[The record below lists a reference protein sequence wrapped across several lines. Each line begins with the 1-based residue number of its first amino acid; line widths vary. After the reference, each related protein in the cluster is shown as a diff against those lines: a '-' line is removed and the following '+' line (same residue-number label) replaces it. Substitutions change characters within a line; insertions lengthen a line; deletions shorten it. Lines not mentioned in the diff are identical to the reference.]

1 MNYILDTCVIS
12 ELIKKYP
19 DKKVIKWISDI
30 DENALFITS
39 ITVGEIIKGIER
51 LKESKRKNDLIGWI
65 NTDLKER
72 FKNRIIAFDTE
83 SATVWGKVQATTE
96 LKGKPLPAIDGII
109 ASIGIA
115 NKMVIATR
123 NISDMIESGAVLYDP
138 WDGEY
143 YNQNL

>member
-12 ELIKKYP
+12 ELIKKDP
-19 DKKVIKWISDI
+19 DKNVIKWISGI

-51 LKESKRKNDLIGWI
+51 LKDGKRKNDLIGWI

-72 FKNRIIAFDTE
+72 FKNRIIPFDTE

-115 NKMVIATR
+115 NNMVIATR
-123 NISDMIESGAVLYDP
+123 NISDMEESGVVLYDP

-143 YNQNL
+143 YNQ

>member
-12 ELIKKYP
+12 ELIKKDP
-19 DKKVIKWISDI
+19 DKKVIKWISNI

-39 ITVGEIIKGIER
+39 ITVGEIVKGIER
-51 LKESKRKNDLIGWI
+51 LKEGKRKNDLIGWI
-65 NTDLKER
+65 NIDLKER

-123 NISDMIESGAVLYDP
+123 NISDMKESGAVLYNP
-138 WDGEY
+138 WDGVY
-143 YNQNL
+143 YNK

>member
-12 ELIKKYP
+12 ELIKKDP
-19 DKKVIKWISDI
+19 DKNVIKWISGI

-51 LKESKRKNDLIGWI
+51 LKDGKRKDDLIGWI

-72 FKNRIIAFDTE
+72 FKNRIISFDTE
-83 SATVWGKVQATTE
+83 SATVWGKVQASTE
-96 LKGKPLPAIDGII
+96 MKGKPLPAIDGII

-115 NKMVIATR
+115 NNMIISTR
-123 NISDMIESGAVLYDP
+123 NIYDMKESGAVLYDP
-138 WDGEY
+138 WDMEN
-143 YNQNL
+143 YNQ

>member
-12 ELIKKYP
+12 ELIKKDP
-19 DKKVIKWISDI
+19 DKNVIKWISEI

-39 ITVGEIIKGIER
+39 ITIGEIVKGIER
-51 LKESKRKNDLIGWI
+51 LKEGKRKNDLIGWI

-96 LKGKPLPAIDGII
+96 LKGKPLPAIDGLI

-115 NKMVIATR
+115 NNMVIATR
-123 NISDMIESGAVLYDP
+123 NISDMEKSEAVLYNP

-143 YNQNL
+143 YNQ